1 MLMVSLETQRKSSP
15 QTAVSCQRGQRAG
28 GGGGG
33 GGGGCVE
40 NLIRLHI
47 LQELHSSCYEIGYI
61 LRCTGFVISS
71 IVNKI
76 SSYGYIARAA
86 HYVRAVF

>member
-1 MLMVSLETQRKSSP
+1 MVSLETQRKSSP
-15 QTAVSCQRGQRAG
+15 QTAVSCQRGQRA
-28 GGGGG
+28 GGGG

>member
-28 GGGGG
+28 WGGGG

>member
-15 QTAVSCQRGQRAG
+15 QTAVSCQRGQRA
-28 GGGGG
+28 GGGG

>member
-33 GGGGCVE
+33 GGWGWG
-40 NLIRLHI
+40 
-47 LQELHSSCYEIGYI
+47 
-61 LRCTGFVISS
+61 LRGEFNKAAYSTGTSFVLL
-71 IVNKI
+71 
-76 SSYGYIARAA
+76 
-86 HYVRAVF
+86 

>member
-15 QTAVSCQRGQRAG
+15 QTAVSCQRGQRA
-28 GGGGG
+28 G